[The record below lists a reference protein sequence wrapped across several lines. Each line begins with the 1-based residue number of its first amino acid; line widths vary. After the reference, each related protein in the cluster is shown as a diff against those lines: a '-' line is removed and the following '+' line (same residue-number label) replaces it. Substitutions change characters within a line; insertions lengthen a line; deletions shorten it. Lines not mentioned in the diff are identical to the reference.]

1 MDYIKYEKNNF
12 KSIHQIFVD
21 AIQRRKPIFKE
32 ILRIFTTLNQNN
44 VQLSDHCTFIFVTR
58 AISKIIGSLTYCTQ
72 LPHQQK

>member
-21 AIQRRKPIFKE
+21 AKPIWKE

-44 VQLSDHCTFIFVTR
+44 VQLSDHCTFIFCNV
-58 AISKIIGSLTYCTQ
+58 SDQ
-72 LPHQQK
+72 